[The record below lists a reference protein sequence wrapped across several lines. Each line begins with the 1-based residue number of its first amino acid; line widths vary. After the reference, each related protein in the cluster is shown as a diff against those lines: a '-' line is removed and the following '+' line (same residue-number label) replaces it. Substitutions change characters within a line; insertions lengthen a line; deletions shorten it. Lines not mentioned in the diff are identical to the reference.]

1 MESEAGLVKTP
12 IGRRALEGAR
22 GLGRLV
28 LDGLFPPVC
37 LACARAVGTPDGLCP
52 TCWGKLVPISA
63 PLCPILGLP
72 FETDMGAGAVSPKA
86 IAVPPAFD
94 RARSAVTYNEVAR
107 AIIAKLK
114 YGDRP
119 ELALFCARMMAG
131 AGHQILGEG
140 AVLVPVP
147 LHRRRQFSRRYNQAG
162 ELARAL
168 GRVANLPLDTDM
180 IERHRPTRQ
189 QVGLTA
195 RQRAGNVDGA
205 FRLRPG
211 AERRLAGR
219 RVVLV
224 DDVLTTGAT
233 VEAIARMLRRKGA
246 GAIDVMTFARVVF
259 DADMTV

>member
-12 IGRRALEGAR
+12 IGARVIAGAR
-22 GLGRLV
+22 GLGRAV

-52 TCWGKLVPISA
+52 ACWEGLVPITA

-72 FETDMGAGAVSPKA
+72 FETDMGSGAVSPKA
-86 IAVPPAFD
+86 TADPPAFD
-94 RARSAVTYNEVAR
+94 RARSAVAYNDVAR
-107 AIIAKLK
+107 AIVAKLK

-119 ELALFCARMMAG
+119 ELALFCARLMMG
-131 AGHQILGEG
+131 AGHELWGG
-140 AVLVPVP
+140 DAVLVPVP
-147 LHRRRQFSRRYNQAG
+147 LHRRRQFSRRYNQSG

-168 GRVANLPLDTDM
+168 AKLAKLRLDTDM

-195 RQRAGNVDGA
+195 RQRARNVEGA

-219 RVVLV
+219 RIVLV

-233 VEAIARMLRRKGA
+233 VNAAARMLKRKGA
-246 GAIDVMTFARVVF
+246 GHIDVLTFARVVF

>member
-12 IGRRALEGAR
+12 IGARVLAGMR
-22 GLGRLV
+22 GLGRGV

-52 TCWGKLVPISA
+52 ACWGQLVPITA
-63 PLCPILGLP
+63 PLCPVLGVP
-72 FETDMGAGAVSPKA
+72 FETDMGSGAVSPKA
-86 IAVPPAFD
+86 IADPPAFG
-94 RARSAVTYNEVAR
+94 RARAAVAYNDVAR
-107 AIIAKLK
+107 AIVAKLK

-119 ELALFCARMMAG
+119 ELALFCARMMMG
-131 AGHQILGEG
+131 AGHELWDQD

-168 GRVANLPLDTDM
+168 GRLANLRLDTDM

-189 QVGLTA
+189 QVGLNA

-205 FRLRPG
+205 FRLRQG

-219 RVVLV
+219 RIVLV

-233 VEAIARMLRRKGA
+233 VNAVARMLRRKGA
-246 GAIDVMTFARVVF
+246 GHIDVMTFARVVF
-259 DADMTV
+259 DSDLTV